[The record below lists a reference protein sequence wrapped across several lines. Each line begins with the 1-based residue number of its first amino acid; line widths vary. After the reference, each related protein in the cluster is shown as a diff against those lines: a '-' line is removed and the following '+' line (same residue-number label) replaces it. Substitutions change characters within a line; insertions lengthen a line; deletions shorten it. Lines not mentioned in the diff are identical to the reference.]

1 VKSELHSDS
10 PQAVDGLDI
19 RSLPIG
25 PLEAL
30 VLSRVDGASTRQ
42 QIAASVGCSYEA
54 VVRILERLA
63 ELGAVRFGASAARV
77 ERRFPAPT
85 GRSGAYRLEPERPSA
100 APDPARADEIELRRH
115 ALARKLGHSSLPP
128 VRSSMPPP
136 ASGRASPGSEPP
148 DEGRHRVRNQ
158 QLEHYIGLADAAA
171 SKRDL
176 VSACNFLRLA
186 CSLAPRDVVLAERLK
201 ALELQSATELWE
213 TYAERGRREAL
224 LGEWALAARSYERA
238 ALGHPSGELFERVA
252 FCLMQA
258 KADPKRAGEFAK
270 RAVAAAPQ
278 DLRCS
283 LTLLRYYASVSLRA
297 EALAELDRARMLAP
311 EAPEVRDWVRRAKT
325 GEL

>member
-1 VKSELHSDS
+1 
-10 PQAVDGLDI
+10 VDGLDV

-30 VLSRVDGASTRQ
+30 VLSRVDGTRTREE
-42 QIAASVGCSYEA
+42 IATSVGCSFEA
-54 VVRILERLA
+54 VARILERLA
-63 ELGAVRFGASAARV
+63 ELGAVRFEGSASAERV
-77 ERRFPAPT
+77 ERRVPAPSA
-85 GRSGAYRLEPERPSA
+85 RSGAYRLELGPESA
-100 APDPARADEIELRRH
+100 PPDSAKADEIELRRH

-128 VRSSMPPP
+128 ARSSLAPQSSRAGEPPP
-136 ASGRASPGSEPP
+136 GSA

-171 SKRDL
+171 EKRDL

-186 CSLAPRDVVLAERLK
+186 CSLAPRDVALADRLK
-201 ALELQSATELWE
+201 ALELRAAAELWE

-238 ALGHPSGELFERVA
+238 ALGHTSGELLERAA

-258 KADPKRAGEFAK
+258 KGDLKRAGDFAK
-270 RAVAAAPQ
+270 RAVAVAPQ
-278 DLRCS
+278 SIRCS
-283 LTLLRYYASVSLRA
+283 LTLLRYYADANLRT
-297 EALAELDRARMLAP
+297 EALAELERARMLAP
-311 EAPEVRDWVRRAKT
+311 EAPEVRDWVRRAKA